1 MALAQRQLI
10 IQFLTPAFLGNA
22 RQDAAWRTPPFKSEL
37 RRWWRVAMAARGWE
51 VAAIREVEGMLFGE
65 AADGQSRRSRVRLRF
80 HRWQSYPGKAWE
92 ADAERSR
99 LGGTRQGP
107 GAAGYLGY
115 GRVVPPDPHH
125 SSAIPPKRAAAVTW
139 RLAWPSDGFG
149 DGVMEEVLGLMDRF
163 GTVGGRSRN
172 GWGSYV
178 LEPADTG
185 TAPPSPRL
193 ADYRVDWREAVT
205 HHPWARGLGWD
216 THGPLLWQTKGQARW
231 EDALRELGEIRKAL
245 CQKADNQ
252 RCLLSYPVTDRS
264 QAGWA
269 PSDRVPNTLRFKIR
283 PAGRD
288 ETGYTGYVGQ
298 IAHFP
303 CRPVDRLWQ
312 ELTAA
317 DQRRFP
323 ALWERLHDTLD
334 HWNTL
339 ERVTA

>member
-1 MALAQRQLI
+1 MALAQRQFTI
-10 IQFLTPAFLGNA
+10 HFLTPAFLGNA
-22 RQDAAWRTPPFKSEL
+22 HQDAAWRTPPFKSEL
-37 RRWWRVAMAARGWE
+37 RRWWRAAMAARGWE
-51 VAAIREVEGMLFGE
+51 VAAIRDVEGTLFGE

-80 HRWQSYPGKAWE
+80 ERWQSYPGQAWE
-92 ADAERSR
+92 AAAERSR
-99 LGGTRQGP
+99 LRATGQQLD
-107 GAAGYLGY
+107 AAGYLGY
-115 GRVVPPDPHH
+115 GRVAPPGAKN
-125 SSAIPPKRAAAVTW
+125 SAIPPKRAQGVTW
-139 RLAWPSDGFG
+139 RLAWPTDRFG

-185 TAPPSPRL
+185 AALPSPRL

-216 THGPLLWQTKGQARW
+216 THGPLLWQTQGQARW
-231 EDALRELGEIRKAL
+231 EDALRELGVIRKAL
-245 CQKADNQ
+245 CQAADNQ
-252 RCLLSYPVTDRS
+252 RCLLSYPVTDRR
-264 QAGWA
+264 QPRWG

-283 PAGRD
+283 SAGRD
-288 ETGYTGYVGQ
+288 ETGYVGQ

-303 CRPVDRLWQ
+303 CRPADRLWQ

-334 HWNTL
+334 HWTTL
-339 ERVTA
+339 ERVSA